1 MNINWWSIGFLKTT
15 YQPATDHLPTEQT
28 IHQPIDQQPTA
39 TNIKTNNQQTLRK
52 LRIRY
57 YLTNPKWVPDEYED
71 AL

>member
-1 MNINWWSIGFLKTT
+1 MIYRFSEDNLPSCYWPPTNW
-15 YQPATDHLPTEQT
+15 AT